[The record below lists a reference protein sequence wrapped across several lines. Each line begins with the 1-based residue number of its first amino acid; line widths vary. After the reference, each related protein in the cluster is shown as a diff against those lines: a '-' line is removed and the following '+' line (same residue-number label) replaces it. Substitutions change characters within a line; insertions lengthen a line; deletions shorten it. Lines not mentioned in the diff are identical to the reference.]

1 MMEICDFCT
10 IAKTILRFVADGK
23 NINQIDF
30 MYELFKD
37 FIESGEGLDFDF
49 DNGLVCRWLNGT
61 AKISS
66 RLTSYYSANGNV
78 EAMAIDIAENILP
91 LLYDKYMAAEEIYH
105 LLMNDTTVSTNRKR
119 EIAGSYPYENN
130 TDLSGFLSRV
140 LLFTMNRNFVKRD
153 AKTRELLSS
162 GNLSPIVRDYIYDIV
177 PKPCRHFCGRE
188 TELEQIY
195 NLFAENSKIFL
206 TGVAGMGKSELA
218 KMYAEKYKKEYTN
231 ILYFS
236 FAGSL
241 EEMIAACDFADDMPS
256 EKEDM
261 RYEKHS
267 RFLKSLKEDT
277 LIIID
282 NFDIVP
288 TPESG
293 FDDIMQ
299 YRCKILFT
307 TRCRFSEY
315 TELEITEMPENDLV
329 GLAGKFYDRTERNLD
344 IVTQIIDEIHGHT
357 LSVELAARLLSSGIL
372 KPKKLLAEL
381 KKSKSVL
388 QTKDKIN
395 VVKDG
400 KNTKA
405 TYFEHIHKLMYIAGL
420 TGEAGTIMRCMTFVP
435 DEGINPRLFA
445 EWLELKNLNNLNL
458 LIEYGFIQVNDF
470 HKISLHPLIKE
481 ITLDDKK
488 PSISNC
494 KTLINSIHELCLMHG
509 LDLPYHNTMFKVI
522 ENIILLAAKDEPDTY
537 LLFIKDVFAYM
548 EKYAYGSGMRLIISE
563 LESLV
568 QNNNDKALL
577 LDYKAAYEHICEQDM
592 PKALA
597 YELQAVNLCDVNTN
611 PHLAANI
618 CANAGGLYHAMG
630 GIMKAKDFMEKA
642 YKILTENRLQYT
654 SDSIAQICNY
664 ANLAANLGEPEKA
677 LQALEKC
684 AENVIENGGVQ
695 AELLWNIGLIYLQ
708 MNDNANAEKKLK
720 QALTI
725 YTEIYEDEPEL
736 IEQKISELKDAVS
749 AYGINLQN
757 FISGN

>member
-1 MMEICDFCT
+1 MEICDFCT
-10 IAKTILRFVADGK
+10 AAKTILRFVADGK

-66 RLTSYYSANGNV
+66 RITSYYSENGNI

-91 LLYDKYMAAEEIYH
+91 LLYDKFMAVEEIYH
-105 LLMNDTTVSTNRKR
+105 LLMNDTTISANRKC
-119 EIAGSYPYENN
+119 EIAVSYPYDND

-153 AKTRELLSS
+153 IKTKELLSAGS
-162 GNLSPIVRDYIYDIV
+162 LSPVVRDYIYNIV

-188 TELEQIY
+188 TELEEIHD
-195 NLFAENSKIFL
+195 LLKENDKVFL
-206 TGVAGMGKSELA
+206 TGVAGIGKSELA
-218 KMYAEKYKKEYTN
+218 KMYAQKYKKDYTN
-231 ILYFS
+231 ILYFRYM
-236 FAGSL
+236 GNL
-241 EEMIAACDFADDMPS
+241 KQMIANCDFADDTLN
-256 EKEDM
+256 ENEDM
-261 RYEKHS
+261 RFKRHN
-267 RFLKSLKEDT
+267 RFLRSLKEDT

-315 TELEITEMPENDLV
+315 TEMEITEMPESDLV
-329 GLAGKFYDRTERNLD
+329 GLAGKFYDRTERNFD
-344 IVTQIIDEIHGHT
+344 TVTQIIDEIHGHT
-357 LSVELAARLLSSGIL
+357 LSVELAARLLASGIL

-388 QTKDKIN
+388 QTEDKIN

-420 TGEAGTIMRCMTFVP
+420 TGEAGMIMRCMIFVP
-435 DEGINPRLFA
+435 DEGINSWLFA
-445 EWLELKNLNNLNL
+445 QWLNLKNCNTLNL

-481 ITLDDKK
+481 ITLDDMK
-488 PSISNC
+488 PGISNC
-494 KTLINSIHELCLMHG
+494 KTLIDSIHELCLMHG

-522 ENIILLAAKDEPDTY
+522 ENMILLAAKDEPDTY

-548 EKYAYGSGMRLIISE
+548 EKYAYGSGMKLILSE
-563 LESLV
+563 LEALADD
-568 QNNNDKALL
+568 NDDKILL
-577 LDYKAAYEHICEQDM
+577 FDYKAAYEHICEQDM
-592 PKALA
+592 QKALK
-597 YELQAVNLCDVNTN
+597 YELQAVNLCDENTN

-618 CANAGGLYHAMG
+618 CANAGGLYHTMG
-630 GIMKAKDFMEKA
+630 GIIKAKEFMEKA

-677 LQALEKC
+677 IKALDKC
-684 AENVIENGGVQ
+684 LKYSAENSGVQ
-695 AELLWNIGLIYLQ
+695 AELLWNMGLIYLQ
-708 MNDNANAEKKLK
+708 MNDKANAVLHLKK
-720 QALTI
+720 ALNI
-725 YTEIYEDEPEL
+725 YAGIYEDEPEL
-736 IEQKISELKDAVS
+736 IELKISELKETLT
-749 AYGINLQN
+749 AYGINPQN
-757 FISGN
+757 LITEN